1 MGMWIG
7 ISVLT
12 VAEVL
17 ELIAA
22 FLITI
27 FKKLSKREDRVVDVK
42 AKENNDQ
49 THKTTHSYGAEDDL
63 KGLERFSLQCR
74 N

>member
-17 ELIAA
+17 ELIAT

-27 FKKLSKREDRVVDVK
+27 FKKLSKRGDRVVDVK
-42 AKENNDQ
+42 AKENSDQ
-49 THKTTHSYGAEDDL
+49 TH
-63 KGLERFSLQCR
+63 
-74 N
+74 